1 MDDESPIVKRTVIG
15 PYHLKTQRGRREN
28 EAMENERNVGMEMG
42 RGLFRGEG
50 RVLRAKEEINHRDN
64 ERMIHRRAFESPGE
78 WLFGVRRRRERLKFI
93 GPSVVIDQGLGYI
106 PVTLLGEFVMA
117 RQLN

>member
-1 MDDESPIVKRTVIG
+1 
-15 PYHLKTQRGRREN
+15 
-28 EAMENERNVGMEMG
+28 MENERRVEMEMEMG

-50 RVLRAKEEINHRDN
+50 RDLRAKEEINYHDN

>member
-15 PYHLKTQRGRREN
+15 PYHLKTRRGRREN
-28 EAMENERNVGMEMG
+28 EAMENERKVEMEMEMG

-50 RVLRAKEEINHRDN
+50 RDLRAKEDINHRDN
-64 ERMIHRRAFESPGE
+64 ERTINRRAFESPGE

-93 GPSVVIDQGLGYI
+93 GPSVVIDQ
-106 PVTLLGEFVMA
+106 
-117 RQLN
+117 